1 MAKPCKKI
9 WRTLV
14 GLGFAACGISKVL
27 GVEIQEKRFSE
38 LDWTQSNMKTLGSA
52 QIAGAVLLSCKKTS
66 KLGALL
72 LAASALC
79 LLVTGLKH
87 NRKEELA
94 IDGFGVL
101 AALSLIF
108 CKKCKK

>member
-27 GVEIQEKRFSE
+27 GVEIQEKRFSQ
-38 LDWTQSNMKTLGSA
+38 LNWTQSNMKTIGAA
-52 QIAGAVLLSCKKTS
+52 QITGAALLSCKKTS

-79 LLVTGLKH
+79 LFVTGIKH
-87 NRKEELA
+87 NRKEELV
-94 IDGFGVL
+94 IDGLGVF
-101 AALSLIF
+101 AALTVLCS
-108 CKKCKK
+108 KKCKN

>member
-14 GLGFAACGISKVL
+14 GLGFAACGISKVM
-27 GVEIQEKRFSE
+27 GIEIQEKRFSQ
-38 LDWTQSNMKTLGSA
+38 LNWTQSNMKTIGGA
-52 QIAGAVLLSCKKTS
+52 QIAGAALLSCKKTS

-79 LLVTGLKH
+79 LLITGLKH
-87 NRKEELA
+87 NRKQELA
-94 IDGFGVL
+94 IDGLGIF
-101 AALSLIF
+101 AALSILF
-108 CKKCKK
+108 SKNCKN